1 MDGDF
6 GNAVASMPQSRN
18 KLENRRGEDDEVP
31 REMWEAVETGTREVG
46 VEKAKGERSKGR
58 SRKKERRKRKEEEAE
73 KGKDN
78 RGKESSKGMRDM
90 G

>member
-31 REMWEAVETGTREVG
+31 RRMWEAVETGTREVG
-46 VEKAKGERSKGR
+46 VGKAKGERSEGKSR
-58 SRKKERRKRKEEEAE
+58 EKKRKKRKEEAE

-78 RGKESSKGMRDM
+78 RGKESSKEMKDIG
-90 G
+90 